1 MQTDQQNTHQLLEE
15 VRQGARHA
23 YAWGIG
29 YTFEACR
36 LLHGIPLQA
45 AIHTAPELIGKVQH
59 GLPLI
64 APEDLLKLAPET
76 TLIIGYSSTFRAQIA
91 EYCRRIPS
99 VPVIF
104 YDDPSILSR
113 NRILEI
119 LSSLKLAAES
129 GIVHPFTLQLIH
141 QATANPSGSAAEG
154 TNEQSY
160 SYLSEFVSD
169 VRRALTK
176 QVHFIHY
183 ENIPGDIAEFGTCS
197 GTTASCLASAMAGA
211 FYSLRG
217 KIENVE
223 EQPRKL
229 HLFDSFKG
237 LPAITNELDIRAGW
251 KEGSYKDKSEA
262 ELNAMVQ
269 QYLPADSVRTYAGW
283 FKDTLKS
290 LAAGQKFSLVHVDC
304 DIYESTIDVLD
315 YLFANNHISDGG
327 TIFFDD
333 WNCGAASPDLGE
345 RRAWNEM
352 VKKYRI
358 NFTDCGNY
366 SAYGNKFIIH
376 SASHA

>member
-1 MQTDQQNTHQLLEE
+1 MQTEQQNTPQLLEE

-23 YAWGIG
+23 YAWGVG
-29 YTFEACR
+29 YIFEACR
-36 LLHGIPLQA
+36 LLHGITLQA
-45 AIHTAPELIGKVQH
+45 AIHTSPEMIGKVLH
-59 GLPLI
+59 GLPII

-76 TLIIGYSSTFRAQIA
+76 TLIIGYSSTFRSQIA
-91 EYCRRIPS
+91 EYCKRIPS
-99 VPVIF
+99 VPVIY

-113 NRILEI
+113 KHIRDM

-129 GIVHPFTLQLIH
+129 GIVHPSTLRLIH
-141 QATANPSGSAAEG
+141 QATASPSASAAMG
-154 TNEQSY
+154 TNVQSY

-169 VRRALTK
+169 VRRALTRH
-176 QVHFIHY
+176 VHFIHY
-183 ENIPGDIAEFGTCS
+183 ENIQGDIAEFGTCS
-197 GTTASCLASAMAGA
+197 GTTASFLAAAMDGA
-211 FYSLRG
+211 FYGLRG
-217 KIENVE
+217 KTEDVE

-269 QYLPADSVRTYAGW
+269 QYLPAESVRTYAGW

-290 LAAGQKFSLVHVDC
+290 LAADQKFALVHVDC

-327 TIFFDD
+327 AIFFDD

-352 VKKYRI
+352 VEKYKIR
-358 NFTDCGNY
+358 FTDCGNY

-376 SASHA
+376 SASHG